1 MSSSV
6 FSLYAYI
13 YIYIS
18 ACVCGKKKKRERM
31 DRNVLCA
38 MRVEI
43 RTFRRM
49 IIVITFCALDKDGC
63 RSDDVERKKE
73 K

>member
-13 YIYIS
+13 YIDK
-18 ACVCGKKKKRERM
+18 CMRLWKKEKERERV

-38 MRVEI
+38 MRMEI
-43 RTFRRM
+43 RMFRRM

>member
-13 YIYIS
+13 YIDK
-18 ACVCGKKKKRERM
+18 CMRLWKKEKERERV

-38 MRVEI
+38 MRVENVSSNDN
-43 RTFRRM
+43 RDHFLR
-49 IIVITFCALDKDGC
+49 A
-63 RSDDVERKKE
+63 
-73 K
+73 